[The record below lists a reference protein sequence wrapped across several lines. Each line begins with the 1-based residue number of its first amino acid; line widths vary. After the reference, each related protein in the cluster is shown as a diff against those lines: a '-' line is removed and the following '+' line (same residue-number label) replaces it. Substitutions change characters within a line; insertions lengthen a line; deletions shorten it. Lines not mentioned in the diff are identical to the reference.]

1 MFINASCF
9 AQDTL
14 QNYRHHY
21 LIEKELTSC
30 KSASNQLNCIDSL
43 IQVNLKDPDYSGK
56 VDYYKTY
63 FNRYKK
69 LVLYY
74 SCAGYISGLRGNL
87 RQSLAYFDQMEIYL
101 DTLSKNKR
109 DERFI
114 DLKYAAHYQKIE
126 FCSKAYREDSVL
138 FNRCNCMQFFPE
150 IKDESLIVDTT
161 SITKVKKSENN
172 VQKKIEPSNS
182 AKPEI
187 NSVNYPREVKYV
199 RKPLVIHTPQNS
211 KYPALINEN
220 LKIITEPK
228 AELIASDHPERF
240 LYSISF
246 EEGKKYMI
254 KLSCQGYEDQF
265 FEFSTVQ
272 VPERDTLRVIMFE
285 SGTPNYYTRYGKRA
299 FVPDSF
305 AILIMQNKY
314 GSEKDF
320 SVLIEKL
327 GLKVDSTNRIL
338 YRKRSGEAFDL
349 FDDSV
354 LCEIRMQSKLIEFAG
369 ANLGT
374 INRINILGNW
384 IAIIWNQKPSEM
396 SVEEFSHFEQFLKE
410 NQLKGTTF
418 EYLDDPNG
426 IGKEN
431 QLKGTTFEFLEA
443 SKGIGLGINSI
454 VEKLNK
460 MKGVR
465 LAYPVSFQPISKLK

>member
-1 MFINASCF
+1 MKFIISILIPINISCF

-21 LIEKELTSC
+21 LIEKEITSC

-69 LVLYY
+69 LALYY
-74 SCAGYISGLRGNL
+74 SYAGYISGSRGNL
-87 RQSLAYFDQMEIYL
+87 EQSLAYFNQMEIYL

-109 DERFI
+109 DEGFI
-114 DLKYAAHYQKIE
+114 DLKHLARYQTTE
-126 FCSKAYREDSVL
+126 FCIKAFRDNNELFKDTVL
-138 FNRCNCMQFFPE
+138 FNRCNCMWFSPE
-150 IKDESLIVDTT
+150 IKDKFVIMDTT
-161 SITKVKKSENN
+161 SITQKQKPENKVQN
-172 VQKKIEPSNS
+172 KIEPKNS
-182 AKPEI
+182 SQPKSYI
-187 NSVNYPREVKYV
+187 VNHPGEVKYV
-199 RKPLVIHTPQNS
+199 RKPIVVHTLQNNQ
-211 KYPALINEN
+211 YPALTNKG
-220 LKIITEPK
+220 LKISVEPK

-240 LYSISF
+240 LYSFSF

-254 KLSCQGYEDQF
+254 NLSCPGFEDQF
-265 FEFSTVQ
+265 YQFCTDYYTG
-272 VPERDTLRVIMFE
+272 PDTLRVIMYD
-285 SGTPNYYTRYGKRA
+285 SGTPIFYSQYGKRA

-305 AILIMQNKY
+305 AILIMRNKY
-314 GSEKDF
+314 GSERDF
-320 SVLIEKL
+320 NKLLEEL

-354 LCEIRMQSKLIEFAG
+354 LCELRMQSKLVEYAG

-396 SVEEFSHFEQFLKE
+396 SVEEFSNFEQFLKE

-418 EYLDDPNG
+418 E
-426 IGKEN
+426 
-431 QLKGTTFEFLEA
+431 FLEA
-443 SKGIGLGINSI
+443 SNGIGLGINGI
-454 VEKLNK
+454 AEKLNK
-460 MKGVR
+460 MRAIK
-465 LAYPVSFQPISKLK
+465 LAYPVSFQPNYPTN